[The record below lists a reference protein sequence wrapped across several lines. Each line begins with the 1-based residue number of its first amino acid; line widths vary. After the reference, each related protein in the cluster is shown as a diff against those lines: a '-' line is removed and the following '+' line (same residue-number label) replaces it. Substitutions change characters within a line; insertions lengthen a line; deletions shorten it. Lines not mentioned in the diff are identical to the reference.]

1 MVRLSAIL
9 WQNQPVF
16 RQVFQFSDR
25 NLLRWYPGHMEKGMK
40 QMQQKLKLVDC
51 IVEVHD
57 ARIPIS
63 GRNEKFRYTVSGLRP
78 HILVLNKMDLA
89 DMSQKDT
96 VSGYLTKQGMS
107 EVLYT
112 NCKDLNCHG
121 LKKIVPTINRLIC
134 ESERYNRSE
143 NKEFTVMVIGVP
155 NVGKSSVINAIRNK
169 YLRKSKAAA
178 VGAIAGITRSVLTK
192 IKVCQDPLIYV
203 LDTPGIL
210 DPKVE
215 DIETGFKLALCS
227 SMNDHQVGIRH
238 IADYLLYF
246 LNRRGDFEYVRHLG
260 LSSPLDNVEELLV
273 ESAVNMGKT
282 LKRKN
287 VEGGYTMIPDIETAA
302 YHFVKLFRTGALG
315 KFILDDVRIN

>member
-9 WQNQPVF
+9 GQHLPVF
-16 RQVFQFSDR
+16 RQVFQFSDK
-25 NLLRWYPGHMEKGMK
+25 NLLRWYPGHMGKGMK
-40 QMQQKLKLVDC
+40 QMQQKLKSVDC

-63 GRNEKFRYTVSGLRP
+63 GRNEQFRYTVSGLRP

-89 DMSQKDT
+89 DLSHEGVVRD
-96 VSGYLTKQGMS
+96 YLTKQGMS

-112 NCKDLNCHG
+112 NCKDLSCSG
-121 LKKIVPTINRLIC
+121 LKKIVPTINRLILN
-134 ESERYNRSE
+134 SERYNRNE
-143 NKEFTVMVIGVP
+143 KEEFTVMVIGVP

-169 YLRKSKAAA
+169 YLKKSKAAA

-215 DIETGFKLALCS
+215 DVETGFKLALCS
-227 SMNDHQVGIRH
+227 SMNDHLVGIRH

-246 LNRRGDFEYVRHLG
+246 LNRRGDFEYVHHLG
-260 LSSPLDNVEELLV
+260 LSSPLDSIEEVLIN
-273 ESAVNMGKT
+273 SAVNMGKT

-287 VEGGYTMIPDIETAA
+287 AEGGYTIVPDIDAAA
-302 YHFVKLFRTGALG
+302 YNFVKLFRTGALG
-315 KFILDDVRIN
+315 KFLLDEV